1 MYSVPMAGFGVYNGV
16 EGMCLKLCVAEG
28 SWYDPTESP
37 RSKEE
42 QTQLL
47 YIMCI
52 AERSTL

>member
-16 EGMCLKLCVAEG
+16 EGMCLKLCVDEG
-28 SWYDPTESP
+28 SWYDPTESL